1 MSEER
6 VWKDLKVAFP
16 AAGNEGDTENTNAL
30 REFLTAMAVA
40 KGSKLINKNAE
51 DLGLNKLPGVFLVS
65 IERPTHEKH
74 PLIVATDSYENLA
87 LAGSFEKEVLMQDPR
102 MAPLSP
108 EDALAEGDI
117 LWFSGEAAAIGD
129 LRKIPGLK
137 SYVNEEVKKINEK
150 VHDRRLVQ
158 AVIAR
163 RSKLVGKTVRE
174 AEFRTRFGAAVI
186 SVHRE
191 GEFPLL
197 YQSLKGS

>member
-1 MSEER
+1 M
-6 VWKDLKVAFP
+6 WKDLSVAFP
-16 AAGNEGDTENTNAL
+16 VLDGEEGDQEIAS
-30 REFLTAMAVA
+30 REFLTAMEVA
-40 KGSKLINKNAE
+40 TGSKLANNNVE

-65 IERPTHEKH
+65 IERPTHEQH
-74 PLIVATDSYENLA
+74 PLIVASDSYERLSPTGPLEREA
-87 LAGSFEKEVLMQDPR
+87 LTQDPR
-102 MAPLSP
+102 MAPVSP
-108 EDALAEGDI
+108 EHLLAAGDV
-117 LWFSGEAAAIGD
+117 LWFSGDAAAIGD

-174 AEFRTRFGAAVI
+174 AQFRTRFGAAVI

-191 GEFPLL
+191 G
-197 YQSLKGS
+197 

>member
-1 MSEER
+1 
-6 VWKDLKVAFP
+6 LTVAFP
-16 AAGNEGDTENTNAL
+16 ESDGEGDKEIAS
-30 REFLTAMAVA
+30 REFLTAMEVA
-40 KGSKLINKNAE
+40 TGSKLASNNVE
-51 DLGLNKLPGVFLVS
+51 NLGLDKLPGVFLVS
-65 IERPTHEKH
+65 IERPTHEQH
-74 PLIVATDSYENLA
+74 PLVVASESYEGLSP
-87 LAGSFEKEVLMQDPR
+87 AGSIEKEVLTQDPR
-102 MAPLSP
+102 MAPVSP
-108 EDALAEGDI
+108 DDPLAEGDI

-174 AEFRTRFGAAVI
+174 AQFRTIYGAAVI

-191 GEFPLL
+191 GQLFIT
-197 YQSLKGS
+197 